1 MYTETRKIQL
11 IEQVLKEDN
20 EGTLLALETV
30 FKKLK
35 KPNKKKLTI
44 YDFVGILSKKETSD
58 MRKAIKETAET
69 INPDNWK

>member
-30 FKKLK
+30 FKKSK
-35 KPNKKKLTI
+35 KAKKKNDHL
-44 YDFVGILSKKETSD
+44 
-58 MRKAIKETAET
+58 
-69 INPDNWK
+69 

>member
-20 EGTLLALETV
+20 EGTLLAFETV

>member
-30 FKKLK
+30 FKK
-35 KPNKKKLTI
+35 
-44 YDFVGILSKKETSD
+44 
-58 MRKAIKETAET
+58 
-69 INPDNWK
+69 

>member
-30 FKKLK
+30 FKKSK

-44 YDFVGILSKKETSD
+44 YDFVGILTKKETSD

-69 INPDNWK
+69 INPDDWK

>member
-1 MYTETRKIQL
+1 MFKLIKKVFHVYRNKKNTV

-30 FKKLK
+30 FKKAK

-44 YDFVGILSKKETSD
+44 YDFVGILTKKTLVL
-58 MRKAIKETAET
+58 
-69 INPDNWK
+69 